1 MAGRIGLYILLLAL
15 SGCVN
20 LIRAIPHT
28 TEHAATQPSLIGGKL
43 ALTKVGKLTNQSQ
56 QSVSSVF
63 IYCAAVNFNIFSI
76 LLRC

>member
-43 ALTKVGKLTNQSQ
+43 AANYLTNQSQ

-63 IYCAAVNFNIFSI
+63 IYCVAVNFNIFSI
-76 LLRC
+76 LLHC

>member
-28 TEHAATQPSLIGGKL
+28 TEHAATQPSLICGKL
-43 ALTKVGKLTNQSQ
+43 AANYLTNQSQ

-76 LLRC
+76 LLHC